1 MTKKELQQKL
11 AEARQKIIEL
21 EQQRDTLI
29 KIAGE
34 LQNKSIN
41 IPWVSTGETDGDPD
55 STIRNWCGPGEMV
68 FT

>member
-34 LQNKSIN
+34 LQNKTQILQFAAGVAREKWYLLN
-41 IPWVSTGETDGDPD
+41 EP
-55 STIRNWCGPGEMV
+55 
-68 FT
+68 F